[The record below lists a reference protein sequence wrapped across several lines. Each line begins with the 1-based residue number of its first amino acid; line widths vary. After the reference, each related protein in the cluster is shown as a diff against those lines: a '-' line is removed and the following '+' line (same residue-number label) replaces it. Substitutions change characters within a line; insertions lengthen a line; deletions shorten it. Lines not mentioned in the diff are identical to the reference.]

1 MKTVNVSIEG
11 ASPLSPRARKT
22 RQSQERQGMARRGQ
36 EGHGMELLA
45 SALPKG
51 GSTWLNN

>member
-22 RQSQERQGMARRGQ
+22 RQSQERQGMERRGQ
-36 EGHGMELLA
+36 AGMAWNFWPRLYRREDQHG
-45 SALPKG
+45 
-51 GSTWLNN
+51 